1 MKHLLFLLATLPAF
15 AQSPTFKAEVIDP
28 KISIGYGLATGDV
41 DGDGQID
48 ILLADQKE
56 IVWYEN
62 PGGRRSGGQR
72 SGDRRSGSPDA
83 AWKRHIIA
91 ANLTKRDNV
100 CIAARDID
108 GDGKVEVAVGAQW
121 NPGETRNAEESG
133 AVFYLVPPDD
143 RSQPWEPVELHHEV
157 TIHRMHWVQDTD
169 GKYQLIVLPLHGEGN
184 EKGEGAGVK
193 LIAFDVPEDVKGR
206 WDYQLVDTD
215 MHQTHNMEPMEVKG
229 AFLGMAVAGKEG
241 VQVFLD
247 GADGWA
253 PSGNWMVLRNGVG
266 EIRAGKLPNNQL
278 FTTTIEPMH
287 GNSLVVYTKDNR
299 SVLTDRMNQGHALVA
314 ADFLGQGRD
323 QIAVGWREKNAAEQ
337 VGVRLYVGTDE
348 EGKNW
353 QEYAIDEKVDMA
365 SEDIKAADLD
375 GDGDLDLV
383 AAGRATH
390 NVVIYWN
397 QRF

>member
-1 MKHLLFLLATLPAF
+1 MKQLLFLLAAFPAF

-28 KISIGYGLATGDV
+28 KINIGYGLATGDV

-48 ILLADQKE
+48 VLLADQKE

-62 PGGRRSGGQR
+62 PGGPGT
-72 SGDRRSGSPDA
+72 
-83 AWKRHIIA
+83 AWKRHVMA
-91 ANLTKRDNV
+91 ANLTARDNV

-121 NPGETRNAEESG
+121 NPGETKNAEESG
-133 AVFYLVPPDD
+133 AVFYLIPPKD
-143 RSQPWEPVELHHEV
+143 RYQLWEPMELHHEV

-169 GKYQLIVLPLHGEGN
+169 GKYQLVVLPLHGEGN
-184 EKGEGAGVK
+184 EKGEGTGVK
-193 LIAFDVPEDVKGR
+193 MIVFDVPENKKGP
-206 WDYQLVDTD
+206 WKYQLVDTD
-215 MHQTHNMEPMEVKG
+215 MHLTHNMEPMEVKG

-247 GADGWA
+247 EADGWA
-253 PSGNWMVLRNGVG
+253 PSGNWMVLKNGVG
-266 EIRAGKLPNNQL
+266 EIRTGKLRNNQL
-278 FTTTIEPMH
+278 FTTTVEPMH

-299 SVLTDRMNQGHALVA
+299 SVLTDRMNQGHALVT
-314 ADFLGQGRD
+314 ADFLGLGRD
-323 QIAVGWREKNAAEQ
+323 QIATGWREKNAADQ
-337 VGVRLYVGTDE
+337 LGVRLYVGTDD

-353 QEYAIDEKVDMA
+353 QEYALDEKVEMACEDM
-365 SEDIKAADLD
+365 KAADLD

-383 AAGRATH
+383 ASGRATH

>member
-1 MKHLLFLLATLPAF
+1 MRLTLQYSLTKIMKQILLLLAAIPAF
-15 AQSPTFKAEVIDP
+15 AQNPTFKAEVIDA

-41 DGDGQID
+41 DGDGQMD

-62 PGGRRSGGQR
+62 PGG
-72 SGDRRSGSPDA
+72 PNEP
-83 AWKRHIIA
+83 WKRHVMA
-91 ANLTKRDNV
+91 ANLTQRDNV

-121 NPGETRNAEESG
+121 NPGETKNAQESG
-133 AVFYLVPPDD
+133 AVFYLIPPED
-143 RSQPWEPVELHHEV
+143 RRTRWEPVQLHHEV
-157 TIHRMHWVQDTD
+157 TIHRMQWAQDTD
-169 GKYQLIVLPLHGEGN
+169 GKFQLVVLPLHGLDN
-184 EKGEGAGVK
+184 QKGEGTGVNMIVFK
-193 LIAFDVPEDVKGR
+193 VPDNTRGT
-206 WDYQLVDTD
+206 WPYQLVGTG
-215 MHQTHNMEPMEVKG
+215 MHMTHNLEPMEVKG

-247 GADGWA
+247 GAEGWA
-253 PSGNWMVLRNGVG
+253 PSGNWMVLENGVG
-266 EIRAGKLPNNQL
+266 EIRTGKLKNNQL

-299 SVLTDRMNQGHALVA
+299 TVLTDKMNQGHALVT
-314 ADFLGQGRD
+314 ADFLGLGRD
-323 QIAVGWREKNAAEQ
+323 QIAMGWREKTAAEQ

-348 EGKNW
+348 AGTQW
-353 QEYAIDEKVDMA
+353 QEYALDQKVDMA
-365 SEDIKAADLD
+365 CEDMKAADLD

-383 AAGRATH
+383 ASGRATH

>member
-1 MKHLLFLLATLPAF
+1 MKQLILFLAAVPVY

-41 DGDGQID
+41 DGDGQLD
-48 ILLADQKE
+48 ILMADQKE

-62 PGGRRSGGQR
+62 PGGPNES
-72 SGDRRSGSPDA
+72 
-83 AWKRHIIA
+83 WKRHVIA
-91 ANLTKRDNV
+91 ANLTERDNV

-121 NPGETRNAEESG
+121 NPGETKNVKESG
-133 AVFYLVPPDD
+133 AVFYLVPPAD
-143 RSQPWEPVELHHEV
+143 RKSSWEPVKLHHEV
-157 TIHRMHWVQDTD
+157 TIHRMHWVQDTE
-169 GKYQLIVLPLHGEGN
+169 GKYQLIVLPLHGLDN
-184 EKGEGAGVK
+184 DKGEGAGVNM
-193 LIAFDVPEDVKGR
+193 IVFDVPENKKGL
-206 WDYQLVDTD
+206 WAYQLVDTG
-215 MHQTHNMEPMEVKG
+215 MHMTHNMEPMEVRG

-253 PSGNWMVLRNGVG
+253 PSGNWMVLKNGVG
-266 EIRAGKLPNNQL
+266 EIRTGKLKNNML

-287 GNSLVVYTKDNR
+287 GNSLVVYTKDDR
-299 SVLTDRMNQGHALVA
+299 TILTDRMNQGHALVT
-314 ADFLGQGRD
+314 ADFLGLGRD
-323 QIAVGWREKNAAEQ
+323 QIAMGWREKNAAEQ
-337 VGVRLYVGTDE
+337 VGVRLYVGTDDS
-348 EGKNW
+348 GAKW
-353 QEYAIDEKVDMA
+353 QEYALDQKVDMA
-365 SEDIKAADLD
+365 AEDLKAADLD

-383 AAGRATH
+383 ASGRATH

>member
-1 MKHLLFLLATLPAF
+1 MKNFVTKNMKQFLFLLATAPAF
-15 AQSPTFKAEVIDP
+15 AQSPTFKAEVIDS

-41 DGDGQID
+41 DGDGQTD

-62 PGGRRSGGQR
+62 PGGPGES
-72 SGDRRSGSPDA
+72 
-83 AWKRHIIA
+83 WKRHVMA
-91 ANLTKRDNV
+91 ANLTERDNV
-100 CIAARDID
+100 CITARDID

-121 NPGETRNAEESG
+121 NPGETKNAKESG
-133 AVFYLVPPDD
+133 AVFYLIPPAD
-143 RSQPWEPVELHHEV
+143 RRTSWEPVKLYHEV
-157 TIHRMHWVQDTD
+157 TIHRMQWVQDTD
-169 GKYQLIVLPLHGEGN
+169 GKFQLVVLPLHGVGN
-184 EKGEGAGVK
+184 EKGEGTPVNM
-193 LIAFDVPEDVKGR
+193 LVFDVPENKKGL
-206 WDYQLVDTD
+206 WAYQLVDTG
-215 MHQTHNMEPMEVKG
+215 MHMTHNLEPMEVKG

-253 PSGNWMVLRNGVG
+253 PSGNWMVLKNGVG
-266 EIRAGKLPNNQL
+266 EIRTGKLKNNQL

-287 GNSLVVYTKDNR
+287 GNNLVVYTKDTR
-299 SVLTDRMNQGHALVA
+299 TLLTDRMNQGHALVT
-314 ADFLGQGRD
+314 ADFLGLGRD
-323 QIAVGWREKNAAEQ
+323 QIAMGWREKNAAEQ

-348 EGKNW
+348 TGAKW
-353 QEYAIDEKVDMA
+353 QEYALDQKVDMA
-365 SEDIKAADLD
+365 AEDMKAADLD

-383 AAGRATH
+383 ASGRATH